1 MLQNR
6 FEKPLNES
14 EFIEFDE
21 LLCMLDEGNL
31 AMNASQAD
39 GFMTAVLLLPKEVS
53 PREWMPLIF
62 ASPETQAYYLD
73 ETHQDRLEELTYRRY
88 REINRTL
95 VSCKPIDPIVF
106 DPEDDFG
113 NPLVGEEEIVAL
125 QPFASGFLT
134 AAQTW
139 PGLLDNDDPTVSS
152 ALIGIWRHLPDDEIG
167 DFLETRQTLL
177 SESPLENL
185 DDAIA
190 DVATSVAEIAAI
202 TRGFKPKEARER
214 SHLGRGTKKSRHH

>member
-6 FEKPLNES
+6 FEKQLDEN

-21 LLCMLDEGNL
+21 LLCMLDESNL

-39 GFMTAVLLLPKEVS
+39 GFMTAVLLLPKEVA

-62 ASPETQAYYLD
+62 ASPETQASYLD

-95 VSCKPIDPIVF
+95 VSCKPIDPIIF

-139 PGLLDNDDPTVSS
+139 PGLLDNDDPIVSS

-214 SHLGRGTKKSRHH
+214 SQLGRGTKKSRRH

>member
-6 FEKPLNES
+6 FEKPLDEN

-21 LLCMLDEGNL
+21 LLCMLDESNL

-39 GFMTAVLLLPKEVS
+39 GFMTAVLLLPKEVA

-62 ASPETQAYYLD
+62 ASPETQASYLD

-95 VSCKPIDPIVF
+95 VSCKPIDPIIF

-139 PGLLDNDDPTVSS
+139 PGLLDNDDTIVSS

-214 SHLGRGTKKSRHH
+214 SQLGRGTKKSRRH